1 MTATM
6 TEFAAVDQGF
16 SLISN
21 RKLLALYA
29 AIAACRKMAENSGKK
44 TGGSQSIRG
53 HEAAFVGAA
62 IDLQAGDTVAPTL
75 WPHAALKLVS
85 PQASVATTVSQAASA
100 ARANKD
106 RTRITL
112 LFSSPTQAAQSPWLK
127 ALALA
132 ADNDLPILF
141 ITLDQ
146 RETSGST
153 SPVSAIPLK
162 KKDYYFP
169 SINVDGNDVVAVY
182 RVASEAITHARKGH
196 GPTQIHCLSDSGDP
210 LENMRKY
217 LIGKGLDPDEFPA

>member
-21 RKLLALYA
+21 RKLLALYTA
-29 AIAACRKMAENSGKK
+29 MAACRKMAENSGKK
-44 TGGSQSIRG
+44 TGASQSIRG
-53 HEAAFVGAA
+53 HEAAIVGAA
-62 IDLQAGDTVAPTL
+62 IDLQAGDTAAPTL
-75 WPHAALKLVS
+75 WPHTALKLVS
-85 PQASVATTVSQAASA
+85 PLASVATTVSQAASA
-100 ARANKD
+100 AMANKD
-106 RTRITL
+106 RTRIAL

-141 ITLDQ
+141 ITLNQPD
-146 RETSGST
+146 TSGGT
-153 SPVSAIPLK
+153 SLVSAISLK

-196 GPTQIHCLSDSGDP
+196 GPTQIHCLADSSNP

-217 LIGKGLDPDEFPA
+217 LIGKGLDSGEFPA